1 MYDETL
7 KLKEKIFNNFLN
19 KTIIFSSKKYYK
31 EVISKDFKELKIID
45 DENYSEYIKQYISY
59 EGEIYNH
66 ENIGQFIEDC
76 DNILLVHALKS
87 LSSIEMTVIFLLFEK
102 QLTSSESA
110 EILKICSDSV
120 TRIKRRA
127 LKKIRKYLKG
137 GI

>member
-66 ENIGQFIEDC
+66 EDIGQFIEDC

-110 EILKICSDSV
+110 DILKICSDSV

>member
-66 ENIGQFIEDC
+66 EDIGQFIEDC